1 MLYIPLLAIYFFII
15 FQTVSMWGKISG
27 PGELSKAAK
36 KKTWETIS
44 WKFKKTIIAFFF
56 GFIIEKE
63 IKGSFWA
70 LDESVLALLSLIVL
84 GNGFI
89 IAITRKK

>member
-1 MLYIPLLAIYFFII
+1 MLYILLLAIYFFII
-15 FQTVSMWGKISG
+15 FQAVSIWGKISG
-27 PGELSKAAK
+27 PGELSKAAEK
-36 KKTWETIS
+36 KKWEAIS

-56 GFIIEKE
+56 GFIIENEMK
-63 IKGSFWA
+63 IP
-70 LDESVLALLSLIVL
+70 LDESFLGLLSLMVL